1 MAVDLSGPYWGRYS
15 WESKLNNG
23 RVGIIGMV
31 KLAIVEDEKI
41 LLDDLENNIDWEAME
56 VTVAFTERNG
66 INALRRIKREPVD
79 IVITDIRMPVMNGIE
94 MASELHK
101 LDSNIQIIFLTGYDD
116 VEYMKSAIQ
125 LNIVSYISKPFREEE
140 LQEAV
145 QTALNRISLIQNAVI
160 GKQNRLEKALSEL
173 IFSGNQKNNLFQGTY
188 TLMLACVSRFNA
200 IYNTRSAAEVNWL
213 VEDIKV
219 RIQYFLSCRV
229 EKYVVLYL
237 SKGHYLILTDAGY
250 DFANLQS
257 ADYIELNESLE
268 NSIHIDLHYREES
281 GRITADQFQK
291 AYHEIIKLYESSFYT
306 LKRRNPVR
314 DSRFVLKRQ
323 LLSGIISMEQTECL
337 RILEKY
343 FDALAVEKPPKD
355 NIKAECYEICNKI
368 YELFFSSS
376 KEMEAVVREKSD
388 ILKSLEEYDNIDQIE
403 KYISAFLRN
412 AFHFKQNLET
422 GSDND
427 VQIVNRVI
435 HYINKN
441 YDKPISAE
449 NLVEQFY
456 FASNTIR
463 AIFKRQTGKTIHEY
477 LTETRMERARIL
489 LENGSL
495 KIKDIAD
502 RIGYDSVSYFCMR
515 FSRNFGISP
524 LNYRKK
530 ILCLKEQE
538 SGED

>member
-1 MAVDLSGPYWGRYS
+1 LGKIWQEA
-15 WESKLNNG
+15 KLNYG

-94 MASELHK
+94 MAGELHK

-213 VEDIKV
+213 AEDIKV

-237 SKGHYLILTDAGY
+237 SKGHYLILTDAVY
-250 DFANLQS
+250 DFAKLQS

-268 NSIHIDLHYREES
+268 NSIHIDLHY
-281 GRITADQFQK
+281 Q
-291 AYHEIIKLYESSFYT
+291 
-306 LKRRNPVR
+306 
-314 DSRFVLKRQ
+314 
-323 LLSGIISMEQTECL
+323 
-337 RILEKY
+337 
-343 FDALAVEKPPKD
+343 VE
-355 NIKAECYEICNKI
+355 
-368 YELFFSSS
+368 
-376 KEMEAVVREKSD
+376 
-388 ILKSLEEYDNIDQIE
+388 
-403 KYISAFLRN
+403 
-412 AFHFKQNLET
+412 
-422 GSDND
+422 
-427 VQIVNRVI
+427 
-435 HYINKN
+435 
-441 YDKPISAE
+441 
-449 NLVEQFY
+449 
-456 FASNTIR
+456 
-463 AIFKRQTGKTIHEY
+463 
-477 LTETRMERARIL
+477 
-489 LENGSL
+489 
-495 KIKDIAD
+495 
-502 RIGYDSVSYFCMR
+502 
-515 FSRNFGISP
+515 
-524 LNYRKK
+524 
-530 ILCLKEQE
+530 
-538 SGED
+538 

>member
-1 MAVDLSGPYWGRYS
+1 
-15 WESKLNNG
+15 
-23 RVGIIGMV
+23 MV

-41 LLDDLENNIDWEAME
+41 LLDDLENNIDWEAMD

-219 RIQYFLSCRV
+219 RIQYFLTCRV
-229 EKYVVLYL
+229 EMYVVLYL

-250 DFANLQS
+250 DFAKLQS

-268 NSIHIDLHYREES
+268 NSIHIDLHYQEES

-291 AYHEIIKLYESSFYT
+291 AYHEIIKLYENSFYT
-306 LKRRNPVR
+306 LKRKNPVR

-323 LLSGIISMEQTECL
+323 LLSEIISMEQTECL
-337 RILEKY
+337 RILERY
-343 FDALAVEKPPKD
+343 FDALAVEKPQKD

-463 AIFKRQTGKTIHEY
+463 TIFKRQTGKTIHEY

-538 SGED
+538 PGED